1 MDEIRDFDKGGTQY
15 AAHGEFFR
23 LCKKYWKPS
32 KAELESDAF
41 WNTARA
47 EIVDFVDKYCTLEDH
62 FWAEVITCIPS
73 RLTAMVDGNLFEDLD
88 KIVRRAEA

>member
-1 MDEIRDFDKGGTQY
+1 MINEFDKGGTQY

-32 KAELESDAF
+32 KAELESEEF
-41 WNTARA
+41 WNTARE
-47 EIVDFVDKYCTLEDH
+47 EIVDFVDKYCTADDH
-62 FWAEVITCIPS
+62 FWSEVITCIPS
-73 RLTAMVDGNLFEDLD
+73 RLTAMVGEKIVDDLD